1 MAAPLTV
8 LTRRRVRGLAI
19 AGVAVAALLALA
31 RLAELS
37 LYDTHFAVGWLLLC
51 LIVGLAAFDLR
62 KRIPVLPLGTASAWQ
77 QVHIY
82 AGWFTVA
89 TFLLHTGVGLPD
101 GPFEAALWVAFV
113 AVAGS
118 GTVGI
123 WLSRVLPGRIT
134 GHGDRELFDRIPVRR
149 AAIAHEVQA
158 LAIESAH
165 DTGSVTIADYYH
177 RELQPFFQRPRNLM
191 ALLTG
196 YHGHVRRR
204 QQQIEALSR
213 YLDDPG
219 RAILVRIAELAAA
232 KDDLDHQLAVLS
244 ALRLWLFVHVP
255 LAYSLLMLSAVHAV
269 LAYAFVL
276 GPS

>member
-1 MAAPLTV
+1 MAAPLTAF
-8 LTRRRVRGLAI
+8 TRRRARSLAI
-19 AGVAVAALLALA
+19 VGVAVAALLALA

-37 LYDTHFAVGWLLLC
+37 LYDMHFAAGWLLLC

-62 KRIPVLPLGTASAWQ
+62 KRIPVLPLGSAAAWQ
-77 QVHIY
+77 QMHIY

-89 TFLLHTGVGLPD
+89 AFLLHTDVGLPD
-101 GPFEAALWVAFV
+101 GPFEAALWAAFV
-113 AVAGS
+113 AVAVS

-123 WLSRVLPGRIT
+123 WLSRVLPHRMT
-134 GHGDRELFDRIPVRR
+134 GHGERELYDRIPVRR
-149 AAIAHEVQA
+149 AAIAREVQA
-158 LAIESAH
+158 LAIGSAH

-196 YHGHVRRR
+196 YRGHVRRR
-204 QQQIEALSR
+204 LQQIDALNR
-213 YLDDPG
+213 YLDDGG
-219 RAILVRIAELAAA
+219 RAILARIAELAAA
-232 KDDLDHQLAVLS
+232 KDDLDYQQAVLS

-276 GPS
+276 GPA